1 MQDNETPLH
10 TAADFDHL
18 AVVTLL
24 LNRGADVNIKNI
36 VSIDAC

>member
-1 MQDNETPLH
+1 MQDYETPLH
-10 TAADFDHL
+10 IAVDFDHL

-24 LNRGADVNIKNI
+24 LNCGANVNTKNI